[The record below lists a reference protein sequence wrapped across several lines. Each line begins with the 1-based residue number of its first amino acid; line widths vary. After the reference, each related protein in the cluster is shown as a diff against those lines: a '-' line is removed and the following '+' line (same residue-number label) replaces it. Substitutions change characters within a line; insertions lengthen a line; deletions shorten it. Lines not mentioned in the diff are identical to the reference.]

1 MSFFDSEA
9 TRSTLTSVSTTLS
22 TNINASQNYIPV
34 TSTSGFSTSVDAEI
48 ETTNEVVSFTDISEN
63 QFTRSEEFDNA
74 GWSKFN
80 CTITANS
87 TTDPNGNNT
96 ADTMTE
102 NAGGGKKEFF
112 QNKNLVS
119 GRQYTMSVFAKT
131 NGRFLQFQP
140 SASIAGTTNFAN
152 FNLTTGA
159 LGTVGAGADNATI
172 TDFGN
177 GWFRCSITMTSTT
190 TSSTGVSILLIE
202 NDTNGRGHAYTG
214 NGTSGIFVWGAQFEE
229 ASSPSTYLPTTSSAL
244 VGLTGVT
251 RGVKGTTAQ
260 AASSGDAIQQLPFA
274 FQKVTA
280 GASTTTTTAINATQ
294 DFIPVTSL
302 SGFST
307 GVATTVAGTNEQFSF
322 ATVTTQKVKNT
333 DFSVN
338 WPLRRATKTT
348 SAGTAP
354 DGTNTAVKITP
365 TAVAGTHR
373 IDQNPASLVT
383 STQYTFSAFGKQDG
397 YTGMSLTVGR
407 GDNLTDATAYF
418 DLATG
423 AVGTVAAGVTATMQN
438 AGGGWYRCIIT
449 LTTPNPI
456 AVDAVLIGVGTNVS
470 TFNFTGNASD
480 GIQVWGPQLELTS
493 GVTGFLA
500 NLTTSTTYPGFTTVT
515 RGINGTT
522 AQSALSGVAV
532 SQAASFTTIN
542 APIRLYALSVCS
554 DGGGAGR
561 LTLCDQNGDSLCDVD
576 FPDDKIYDLDFGGGI
591 VFPNGI
597 YVSNTDNL
605 TSYTLF
611 TDKIKGG
618 NLTPGG

>member
-22 TNINASQNYIPV
+22 ANINASQNYIPV

-48 ETTNEVVSFTDISEN
+48 ETTNEVVSFDTITKNFQPYSQDLSQSN
-63 QFTRSEEFDNA
+63 YTKR
-74 GWSKFN
+74 GN
-80 CTITANS
+80 CTVTANFGIAPDGTNTS
-87 TTDPNGNNT
+87 NLISNIQGNNT
-96 ADTMTE
+96 P
-102 NAGGGKKEFF
+102 GGTYSDIFDVITTDYSTSGQPLEASFF
-112 QNKNLVS
+112 IKRVS
-119 GRQYTMSVFAKT
+119 GSSTELFFS
-131 NGRFLQFQP
+131 NP
-140 SASIAGTTNFAN
+140 SNAASGNWKINFNSLSTTEFTRIDKNHPAVTVVNTYESSSSGQAGTHFRVDSSSSAN
-152 FNLTTGA
+152 LSF
-159 LGTVGAGADNATI
+159 
-172 TDFGN
+172 
-177 GWFRCSITMTSTT
+177 
-190 TSSTGVSILLIE
+190 E
-202 NDTNGRGHAYTG
+202 
-214 NGTSGIFVWGAQFEE
+214 VWGIQVE
-229 ASSPSTYLPTTSSAL
+229 AGSSVTGYLPTEASARS
-244 VGLTGVT
+244 GLTTVT
-251 RGVKGTTAQ
+251 RGVNGTTAQ

-280 GASTTTTTAINATQ
+280 GASTTTTAAINATQ

-322 ATVTTQKVKNT
+322 ATVTTQKLKNT
-333 DFSVN
+333 DFSSN

-407 GDNLTDATAYF
+407 GDNLSDATAYF

-449 LTTPNPI
+449 LTTPNPV
-456 AVDAVLIGVGTNVS
+456 AVDAILIGVGTNVS

-515 RGINGTT
+515 RGINATT